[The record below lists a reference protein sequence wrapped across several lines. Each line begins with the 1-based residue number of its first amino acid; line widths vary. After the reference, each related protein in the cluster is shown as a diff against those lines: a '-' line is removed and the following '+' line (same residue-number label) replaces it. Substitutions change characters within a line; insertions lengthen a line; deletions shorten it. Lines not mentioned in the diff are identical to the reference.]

1 MSDGPHRSLPMRRH
15 WKDLAERS
23 AKAAF
28 SPDQV
33 SEALPHALKKEIPA
47 APIKEIRDIMGSDT
61 LFSELRIERLD
72 ALRQTHR
79 SAAATHVIDCAIA
92 AAASGLTGEAGTH
105 AALQNALQDTTRFGE
120 LKNTTSAKPVPV
132 APDMC
137 ARGWTPPA
145 NNSTAALLPSN
156 SWHPAPRRPH
166 APLRCPANR
175 VLMKDRRYDG
185 HGL

>member
-33 SEALPHALKKEIPA
+33 SEALPHALKKEILA

-105 AALQNALQDTTRFGE
+105 AALQNALQDTTRNALRGIE
-120 LKNTTSAKPVPV
+120 EHYQREASSRSAGYVRTRLD
-132 APDMC
+132 A
-137 ARGWTPPA
+137 ARQQLDCGALAQQLMASGTPP
-145 NNSTAALLPSN
+145 SPRSITLPRQSGVDEG
-156 SWHPAPRRPH
+156 P
-166 APLRCPANR
+166 PL
-175 VLMKDRRYDG
+175 
-185 HGL
+185 